1 MNFYKYW
8 QSVIRNYQ
16 DYGLTTTIAKL
27 VSYMVKPIYENR
39 TYRVYC
45 IELDHHDLAPISKN
59 DRFIFKLI
67 RPADDEIIQKVESM
81 AEWFRGAIE
90 AKLRSNHIL
99 MVAMDDD
106 IVAGF
111 NLVAIGKAE
120 IPLLQWAKDLPDDEA
135 WSEQITVD
143 KPYRRKGLGSAIRH
157 HMFKELKNSG
167 IKRLCGGALISNQ
180 ASLKLSRRA
189 GFTEVE
195 DIQFIKILWHKQWR
209 HHEVNT

>member
-1 MNFYKYW
+1 MRIHRYWKSLVRNFH
-8 QSVIRNYQ
+8 
-16 DYGLTTTIAKL
+16 DYGLTTTLTKL
-27 VSYMVKPIYENR
+27 GSYLVKPIYENR

-45 IELDHHDLAPISKN
+45 IQLDRHNPAVIGDNTQFS
-59 DRFIFKLI
+59 FKLV
-67 RPADDEIIQKVESM
+67 RPEDHEIIEKVELL
-81 AEWFRGAIE
+81 AEWFKGVIE
-90 AKLRSNHIL
+90 NKLRSKHVL
-99 MVAMDDD
+99 LVAMDGD

-120 IPLLQWAKDLPDDEA
+120 IPLLQWAKDLPADEA

-143 KPYRRKGLGSAIRH
+143 KAYRRQGLGNAIRH
-157 HMFKELKNSG
+157 HIFRELQNIG

-195 DIQFIKILWHKQWR
+195 DIQFIKTLWHKQWR
-209 HHEVNT
+209 HHKVNT